1 MRQVPS
7 ASAIWPYCA
16 TAPKGL
22 IFQQAGGIYYR
33 RHHLRSYL
41 VFLIAPLQ
49 AGITKTLTAAG
60 VPEAVVTQVTA
71 CAKTA
76 APLIVRR
83 ATGDPVSLVSSTF
96 GLWTGA
102 TSPDKILI
110 DAAPGCAEPVAAA
123 LADFTK
129 GV

>member
-1 MRQVPS
+1 MDAIIS
-7 ASAIWPYCA
+7 A
-16 TAPKGL
+16 
-22 IFQQAGGIYYR
+22 
-33 RHHLRSYL
+33 L
-41 VFLIAPLQ
+41 VSFFLIAPLQ

-76 APLIVRR
+76 APVIVRR
-83 ATGDPVSLVSSTF
+83 ATGDPVWLVSSTF

-123 LADFTK
+123 RAYFAKST
-129 GV
+129 

>member
-1 MRQVPS
+1 MDAIIS
-7 ASAIWPYCA
+7 A
-16 TAPKGL
+16 
-22 IFQQAGGIYYR
+22 
-33 RHHLRSYL
+33 L
-41 VFLIAPLQ
+41 VSFFLIAPLQ

-76 APLIVRR
+76 APVIVRR
-83 ATGDPVSLVSSTF
+83 ATGDPVWLVSSTF

-110 DAAPGCAEPVAAA
+110 AAAPGCAEPVAAA
-123 LADFTK
+123 RAYFTR